1 MTYNTEGLVSLKEA
15 IRQLQ
20 EEITDLR
27 WEDANSVKA
36 NVLEM
41 KLDYYKRLEK
51 EGELYVP
58 EF

>member
-1 MTYNTEGLVSLKEA
+1 MGHDTEGLVSLREA

-20 EEITDLR
+20 EEISELR
-27 WEDANSVKA
+27 WNDANSVKA

-41 KLDYYKRLEK
+41 KVDYYKRLQK